1 MGIDGNFALCV
12 VCLQD
17 YSIDEQV
24 YEIVKAPVP
33 HEEECRSI
41 LCGKCRKAMA
51 GAKPAERLK
60 LMQRVQSI
68 GRQDALAAILDFYGL
83 KEIPNGTPEQQSSNR
98 PVRPLV
104 DRGSVVRQVRVENPR
119 RRPQPAKPNN
129 LKLDTKGTKVR
140 PDRSQ
145 TVLL

>member
-1 MGIDGNFALCV
+1 MDDNFALCV

-17 YSIDEQV
+17 YSINDKV
-24 YEIVKAPVP
+24 YEVVKAPVP

-51 GAKPAERLK
+51 GAKPAERLM
-60 LMQRVQSI
+60 LMQKAQSM
-68 GRQDALAAILDFYGL
+68 GRQDALAAILDFYEL
-83 KEIPNGTPEQQSSNR
+83 KEIPDGTPEQQSNHR

-104 DRGSVVRQVRVENPR
+104 DRSAVVRQVRIENPR
-119 RRPQPAKPNN
+119 RRPHSPQSNN